1 MLANDYCPAF
11 PPPCGLW
18 PRPPPPLA
26 SLFGFRSRTSTCGL
40 SFFSSLIVP
49 FFSLLVVF
57 LVLGCVSRAEIFA
70 PAYDLLVWDQVV
82 QTDQLIFRTLL
93 PLSSTLPRICVL
105 FFLRR
110 THIRLLPLFVP
121 GGFSSQLFPQFAAS
135 NRYRMTCSAV
145 SYIPN
150 AINENSNC
158 ACYDGIRGSPET
170 RLSGIV
176 SMTVGSFMIQ
186 PAQMP
191 AQGSA

>member
-1 MLANDYCPAF
+1 
-11 PPPCGLW
+11 W
-18 PRPPPPLA
+18 PMPPPPLA
-26 SLFGFRSRTSTCGL
+26 SLVGFRSRTSTCGL

-110 THIRLLPLFVP
+110 THIRPITTIHAMRFLLSILFAFRSFYSLSNYL
-121 GGFSSQLFPQFAAS
+121 FSSFIHCQCHWLKFFS
-135 NRYRMTCSAV
+135 DHF
-145 SYIPN
+145 
-150 AINENSNC
+150 
-158 ACYDGIRGSPET
+158 DGI
-170 RLSGIV
+170 
-176 SMTVGSFMIQ
+176 
-186 PAQMP
+186 
-191 AQGSA
+191 

>member
-1 MLANDYCPAF
+1 SPLQVCGDLLRRFLEIPFLPRAHGRDLEADCPYYCRQKMSRAADRRPRARPRAWLLLRAAESFYLTEVANF
-11 PPPCGLW
+11 LSIFFNGRPPCRLW

-93 PLSSTLPRICVL
+93 P
-105 FFLRR
+105 
-110 THIRLLPLFVP
+110 
-121 GGFSSQLFPQFAAS
+121 
-135 NRYRMTCSAV
+135 
-145 SYIPN
+145 
-150 AINENSNC
+150 
-158 ACYDGIRGSPET
+158 
-170 RLSGIV
+170 
-176 SMTVGSFMIQ
+176 
-186 PAQMP
+186 
-191 AQGSA
+191 